1 MRFHN
6 RFFCLIFLLA
16 ATLINASV
24 APAEAEVP
32 ADDLR
37 ITTSAG
43 QTIDLQVAFAITP
56 EQQRRGLMY
65 VENMPANYGM
75 VFLMR
80 PPRQAHFWMRNTKLP
95 LDMIFIAP
103 GGRIERIVT
112 RYDTNSDAV
121 TSSQGLVS
129 AVLEIAADGA
139 RKLGIQ
145 PGDRVSHET
154 VQF

>member
-1 MRFHN
+1 
-6 RFFCLIFLLA
+6 
-16 ATLINASV
+16 
-24 APAEAEVP
+24 
-32 ADDLR
+32 
-37 ITTSAG
+37 
-43 QTIDLQVAFAITP
+43 
-56 EQQRRGLMY
+56 
-65 VENMPANYGM
+65 
-75 VFLMR
+75 
-80 PPRQAHFWMRNTKLP
+80 
-95 LDMIFIAP
+95 MIFIAP

-145 PGDRVSHET
+145 QGDRVSHET